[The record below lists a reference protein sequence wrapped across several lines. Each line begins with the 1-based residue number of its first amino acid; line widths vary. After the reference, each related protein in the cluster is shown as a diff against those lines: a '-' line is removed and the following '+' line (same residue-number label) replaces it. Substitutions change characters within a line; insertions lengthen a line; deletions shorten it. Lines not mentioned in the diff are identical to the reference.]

1 MAEPARNL
9 VLVHTEGE
17 QAIGDFKTIAGLVRE
32 RAPDIGVSVVTIRH
46 GVATNI
52 AAPNPSRPT
61 LIFSPLPLMPSRAV
75 HGRVAAGRA
84 LAKTDEM
91 KGLKAAGL
99 PVPEFALLTPGQP
112 VAGIGWG
119 PLTILKPNVATLGA
133 GVRLVRTRALLFPP
147 PGAPSLLG
155 VGGERPL
162 VAQRYIDSGPHAES
176 WRILTIFGRPLYS
189 SRTRALN
196 PRPDLSGDG
205 SLDGAV
211 ASNVMPRIV
220 RLDIDPDVIALAAK
234 AHAAFPDVPVQGVDI
249 VREAGTGKLFV
260 IEINAGWN
268 TWHFSSPFGKKL
280 QAEFGL
286 DYHGQFGGFSV
297 AADALV
303 EAAATGAA

>member
-176 WRILTIFGRPLYS
+176 WRILTIFGRPL
-189 SRTRALN
+189 
-196 PRPDLSGDG
+196 
-205 SLDGAV
+205 
-211 ASNVMPRIV
+211 
-220 RLDIDPDVIALAAK
+220 
-234 AHAAFPDVPVQGVDI
+234 
-249 VREAGTGKLFV
+249 
-260 IEINAGWN
+260 
-268 TWHFSSPFGKKL
+268 
-280 QAEFGL
+280 
-286 DYHGQFGGFSV
+286 
-297 AADALV
+297 
-303 EAAATGAA
+303 